1 MSAFQ
6 MFSITSANPYL
17 PDAEYYT
24 SKAQYTFFVIC
35 LKVVLRGLNEYRLKL
50 EIEDVDRG
58 LIWLVREREQ
68 HLGEGKTV
76 GD

>member
-1 MSAFQ
+1 M
-6 MFSITSANPYL
+6 
-17 PDAEYYT
+17 
-24 SKAQYTFFVIC
+24 
-35 LKVVLRGLNEYRLKL
+35 RGLNEYRLKL

-58 LIWLVREREQ
+58 LIWLVRAREQ